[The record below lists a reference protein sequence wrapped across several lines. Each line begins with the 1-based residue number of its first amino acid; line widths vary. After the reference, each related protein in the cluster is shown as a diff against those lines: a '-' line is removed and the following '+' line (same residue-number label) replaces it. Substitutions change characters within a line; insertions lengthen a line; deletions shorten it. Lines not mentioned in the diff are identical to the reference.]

1 MKMADAYGTLV
12 FSKSSDGVVDAN
24 GLARALN
31 EARWNNDGGEWAV
44 TTSQQLLCFSNPKP
58 QYPTLAPEIDYISH
72 CYDTTQ
78 QRSYSKPTAE
88 MTESD
93 WDHFEDADYRDFTL
107 EEIRDMAV
115 PYIARGLS
123 RLKTVSLRSASEME
137 LPRGHFDFRFKFSSL
152 LRLVR
157 CGLLCSCSSF
167 LFINPTLNILQ
178 LESPGSCHFKAGQLS
193 LLGEPVDR
201 LLIHAQEAC
210 NFADGHGGRRLFD
223 HEISPT

>member
-1 MKMADAYGTLV
+1 MADAYGTLV

-31 EARWNNDGGEWAV
+31 EARWNTDGGEWAV

-93 WDHFEDADYRDFTL
+93 WDHFEDADYREFTL

-115 PYIARGLS
+115 PYIARGWIELAYS
-123 RLKTVSLRSASEME
+123 SNEKQRYVEFGRLRVHSDGRAERSLIRSG
-137 LPRGHFDFRFKFSSL
+137 PFG
-152 LRLVR
+152 
-157 CGLLCSCSSF
+157 
-167 LFINPTLNILQ
+167 
-178 LESPGSCHFKAGQLS
+178 GQTQQ
-193 LLGEPVDR
+193 
-201 LLIHAQEAC
+201 QEQI
-210 NFADGHGGRRLFD
+210 R
-223 HEISPT
+223 